1 MCVPRRTESITAVT
15 PPPSATSL
23 PPRWW
28 DHGRT
33 PRERTADKPLWADF
47 AEHAV
52 TTLLPERP
60 PVGDWRVQFAGVFRS
75 LVDAASRDAVPDD
88 LPGADV
94 DALRQG
100 FATQLDQHL
109 LNLSVRT
116 LVLELHRAR
125 KAGALQGETP
135 EERFSDFVRRQ
146 STPAGLVRLFGEYP
160 VLARLLAQACLY
172 AAEAHAETL
181 ARFSADAA
189 LLPCS
194 VIDGEL
200 GTLVEVAGGFGDS
213 HARGRSV
220 KLLRFSS
227 GAKVIYKPRSLILH
241 ERFTDVVEQLNKR
254 LPGLELRTADALTR
268 DGYGWLRFVEHRPC
282 ADLGDVDR
290 FYRRQGILLALL
302 HALDAT
308 DVHYE
313 NIIACGDQ
321 PVLIDI
327 ETLFQPSP
335 PVPPEGD
342 PAAAMLAR
350 SVQRTLLLP
359 QLFAGEHGAV
369 DISGLAGRGGKLPT
383 DRVDWADAG
392 TDRMRLVR
400 VPGELAGSNNLPR
413 LDGRDVAPA
422 EHSAALLAGFRLGY
436 DAIST
441 GRDELAELLRR
452 CAEDPIRVLIRPTN
466 FYSRLLDE
474 TTHPDLLRD
483 AADRDQAFDLLE
495 EDSVR
500 EEKLLRLVPHER
512 DDLWAGDVP
521 MFTSN
526 PGSTSLLDSRGDSV
540 EGVVEQPSLDT
551 VLAKVADMDP
561 LDQRD
566 QEWLISAT
574 LAISTAADG
583 HHGGGETA
591 ETAVPNQAPDAERLL
606 VTACGIADQIV
617 ANAFSDE
624 HRSNWLGIEL
634 VDDRYWT
641 VLPMGAGLGE
651 GYCGVALFLA
661 QLAELTGIARYR
673 DLAAYA
679 ISPLPGLFATLRAD
693 RELAATAGCGGLLGL
708 GGVAYTIAR
717 LSTLVGLPA
726 GDLIEQAVELMPEA
740 NSETPSGF
748 TTGLAGGVAS
758 MRSVYVQTGL
768 ETALAR
774 ADRYA
779 AQLLERE
786 RPSERAF
793 ARGSAGIDW
802 VLRAHDRPGEEPPGK
817 ADDRAESTG
826 GWCDGL
832 AGDALGMAAHLHDP
846 EHARDLDRTI
856 RRLTDGAPLKDL
868 SLCHGESGVLDVLC
882 VLAENGHTGAAA
894 AVRRR
899 TGHLLAAI
907 DQRGARCGTPG
918 AVPSP
923 GLLSGLA
930 GIGYGLLRLGFGDR
944 VPSALLLRPDR
955 PHPAATVFP
964 PVNRV

>member
-1 MCVPRRTESITAVT
+1 MT
-15 PPPSATSL
+15 PQTSATSL
-23 PPRWW
+23 LLKWW
-28 DHGRT
+28 VHGQT
-33 PRERTADKPLWADF
+33 PRERKADKPAWADF

-60 PVGDWRVQFAGVFRS
+60 PVGDWRVEFAGVFRS
-75 LVDAASRDAVPDD
+75 FVEAACRTAVPDD
-88 LPGADV
+88 LAGADV
-94 DALRQG
+94 GALRRG
-100 FATQLDQHL
+100 FAAQLDQHL

-125 KAGALQGETP
+125 KAGSLQGETP
-135 EERFSDFVRRQ
+135 EERFSDFTRRQ
-146 STPAGLVRLFGEYP
+146 ATPDGLARLFSEYP
-160 VLARLLAQACLY
+160 VLARLLAQACLH

-181 ARFSADAA
+181 TRFSADAA
-189 LLPCS
+189 ALPCS
-194 VIDGEL
+194 VADGEL
-200 GTLVEVAGGFGDS
+200 GTLVEVAGGIGDS

-220 KLLRFSS
+220 RLLRFSS
-227 GAKVIYKPRSLILH
+227 GAKVIYKPRPLILH
-241 ERFTDVVEQLNKR
+241 ERFTDVVDQLNKR
-254 LPGLELRTADALTR
+254 LPGLELRTADALPR

-282 ADLGDVDR
+282 ADIADVDR

-335 PVPPEGD
+335 PDPPEGD

-383 DRVDWADAG
+383 DRVDWADPG

-400 VPGELAGSNNLPR
+400 VPGELAGGNNLPR
-413 LDGRDVAPA
+413 LDGRDVTPA

-441 GRDELAELLRR
+441 ARDELAEHLRR
-452 CAEDPIRVLIRPTN
+452 CAGDPIRVLIRPTN
-466 FYSRLLDE
+466 FYFRLLDE

-483 AADRDQAFDLLE
+483 AADRDHAFDLLE
-495 EDSVR
+495 EDSAG
-500 EEKLLRLVPHER
+500 EDKLLRLVPHER
-512 DDLWAGDVP
+512 ADLWAGDVP

-540 EGVVEQPSLDT
+540 EGVVDRPSLDT

-574 LAISTAADG
+574 LAISTATAG
-583 HHGGGETA
+583 HHGGETA

-606 VTACGIADQIV
+606 VTACGIADHIV

-679 ISPLPGLFATLRAD
+679 ISPLPSLFATLRAD
-693 RELAATAGCGGLLGL
+693 PELAATAGCGGLLGL

-726 GDLIEQAVELMPEA
+726 GDLIEQAVDLMPDA
-740 NSETPSGF
+740 TAGTPSGF

-768 ETALAR
+768 EAALTK
-774 ADRYA
+774 ADRYTG
-779 AQLLERE
+779 QLLDRE
-786 RPSERAF
+786 HPQGTGF
-793 ARGSAGIDW
+793 ARGSAGVDW
-802 VLRAHDRPGEEPPGK
+802 VLRAHRRTGEEPPGK
-817 ADDRAESTG
+817 ADDRAENIG

-832 AGDALGMAAHLHDP
+832 SGAALGQAAHLP
-846 EHARDLDRTI
+846 EPGHSRDLDRTI
-856 RRLTDGAPLKDL
+856 KQLTDGAPLKDL
-868 SLCHGESGVLDVLC
+868 SLCHGESGVLEVLC

-918 AVPSP
+918 AIPAP

-955 PHPAATVFP
+955 PHPAATVIP

>member
-1 MCVPRRTESITAVT
+1 MCVRRRAETMTSVT
-15 PPPSATSL
+15 PRPAAPSL

-28 DHGRT
+28 VPGQT
-33 PRERTADKPLWADF
+33 PRERTADKPAWADF

-52 TTLLPERP
+52 AALLPERP
-60 PVGDWRVQFAGVFRS
+60 PAGDWRVDFAGVFRP
-75 LVDAASRDAVPDD
+75 LVHAASHDAVPDD

-94 DALRQG
+94 EALRRG
-100 FATQLDQHL
+100 FAAQLDQHL
-109 LNLSVRT
+109 LKLAVRT
-116 LVLELHRAR
+116 LVLELHRDR
-125 KAGALQGETP
+125 KAGHLQGETA

-146 STPAGLVRLFGEYP
+146 ATPAGLVRLFGEYP
-160 VLARLLAQACLY
+160 VLARLVAQACLH
-172 AAEAHAETL
+172 AVEAHAETL

-194 VIDGEL
+194 VVDGEL
-200 GTLVEVAGGFGDS
+200 GTLVEVAGGIGDS

-227 GAKVIYKPRSLILH
+227 GAKVIYKPRPLILH
-241 ERFTDVVEQLNKR
+241 ERFTDVVTLLNKR
-254 LPGLELRTADALTR
+254 LPGLELRTADALPR
-268 DGYGWLRFVEHRPC
+268 AGYGWLRFVEHRPC
-282 ADLGDVDR
+282 ADIGDVDR

-302 HALDAT
+302 YALDAT

-335 PVPPEGD
+335 PDPPEGD

-383 DRVDWADAG
+383 DRVDWADPG

-400 VPGELAGSNNLPR
+400 VPGELAGGNNLPR
-413 LDGRDVAPA
+413 LDGRDVTPA

-436 DAIST
+436 DAISSA
-441 GRDELAELLRR
+441 RDELAEHLRR

-466 FYSRLLDE
+466 FYFRLLDE

-483 AADRDQAFDLLE
+483 AADRDRAFDLLE
-495 EDSVR
+495 EDSAD

-526 PGSTSLLDSRGDSV
+526 PGSTSLVDSRGENV
-540 EGVVEQPSLDT
+540 EGVVERPSLDT
-551 VLAKVADMDP
+551 VLAKLADMDP

-574 LAISTAADG
+574 LAISMATVG
-583 HHGGGETA
+583 HLGGETA
-591 ETAVPNQAPDAERLL
+591 ETAAPNQAPDAERLL

-726 GDLIEQAVELMPEA
+726 GDLIEQAVDLMPDA
-740 NSETPSGF
+740 TPETPSGF

-768 ETALAR
+768 DTALAR
-774 ADRYA
+774 ADRYTGE
-779 AQLLERE
+779 LLGRE
-786 RPSERAF
+786 RPREKSF

-802 VLRAHDRPGEEPPGK
+802 VLRAHDRSGEEPPGR

-826 GWCDGL
+826 GWCGGL
-832 AGDALGMAAHLHDP
+832 AGDALGLAAHLADP
-846 EHARDLDRTI
+846 GHARDLDRTI
-856 RRLTDGAPLKDL
+856 KRLADGAPLKDL

-955 PHPAATVFP
+955 PHPAASVVP

>member
-1 MCVPRRTESITAVT
+1 MTPR
-15 PPPSATSL
+15 PSAPSL

-28 DHGRT
+28 VPGQT
-33 PRERTADKPLWADF
+33 PRERTADKPTWADF
-47 AEHAV
+47 AEHAI
-52 TTLLPERP
+52 TALLPERP
-60 PVGDWRVQFAGVFRS
+60 PADDWRVDFAGVFRP
-75 LVDAASRDAVPDD
+75 LVHAASRAAVPDD
-88 LPGADV
+88 LPGADIE
-94 DALRQG
+94 ALRRG
-100 FATQLDQHL
+100 FAAQLDQHL
-109 LNLSVRT
+109 LKLAVRT
-116 LVLELHRAR
+116 LVLELHRDR
-125 KAGALQGETP
+125 KAGHLQGETP

-146 STPAGLVRLFGEYP
+146 ATPAGLVRLFGEYP
-160 VLARLLAQACLY
+160 VLARLVAQACLH
-172 AAEAHAETL
+172 AVEAHAETL
-181 ARFSADAA
+181 ARFSADAP

-200 GTLVEVAGGFGDS
+200 GALVEVAGGIGDS

-227 GAKVIYKPRSLILH
+227 GAKVIYKPRPLILH
-241 ERFTDVVEQLNKR
+241 ERFTDVVTLLNKR
-254 LPGLELRTADALTR
+254 LPGLELRTADALPR
-268 DGYGWLRFVEHRPC
+268 AGYGWLRFVEHRPC
-282 ADLGDVDR
+282 ADIGDVDR

-302 HALDAT
+302 YSLDAT

-335 PVPPEGD
+335 PDPPEGD

-383 DRVDWADAG
+383 DRVDWADPG

-400 VPGELAGSNNLPR
+400 VPGELAGGNNLPR
-413 LDGRDVAPA
+413 LDGRDVTPA

-436 DAIST
+436 DAISSA
-441 GRDELAELLRR
+441 RDELAEHLRR

-466 FYSRLLDE
+466 FYFRLLDE

-483 AADRDQAFDLLE
+483 AADRDRAFDLLE
-495 EDSVR
+495 EDSAD

-526 PGSTSLLDSRGDSV
+526 PGSTSLVDSRGENV
-540 EGVVEQPSLDT
+540 EGVVERPSLDT
-551 VLAKVADMDP
+551 VLAKLADMDP

-574 LAISTAADG
+574 LAISTATVG
-583 HHGGGETA
+583 HLGGETA
-591 ETAVPNQAPDAERLL
+591 ETAAPNQAPDAERLL

-726 GDLIEQAVELMPEA
+726 GDLIEQAVDLMPDA
-740 NSETPSGF
+740 TPETPSGF

-768 ETALAR
+768 DTALTR

-779 AQLLERE
+779 GELLGRE
-786 RPSERAF
+786 RPREKSF

-802 VLRAHDRPGEEPPGK
+802 VLRAHDRSGEEPPGR

-826 GWCDGL
+826 GWCGGL
-832 AGDALGMAAHLHDP
+832 AGDALGLATHLADP
-846 EHARDLDRTI
+846 GYSRDLDRTI
-856 RRLTDGAPLKDL
+856 KRLADGAPLKDL

-955 PHPAATVFP
+955 PHPAATVVP

>member
-1 MCVPRRTESITAVT
+1 MTAVT
-15 PPPSATSL
+15 PQPTATSL
-23 PPRWW
+23 PLTWW
-28 DHGRT
+28 VHGQT
-33 PRERTADKPLWADF
+33 PRERAATTKPAWAHF

-52 TTLLPERP
+52 TALLPERP
-60 PVGDWRVQFAGVFRS
+60 PVGDWRAAFAGVFRS
-75 LVDAASRDAVPDD
+75 FVDAATREAVPDD
-88 LPGADV
+88 LADADV
-94 DALRQG
+94 EALRRG
-100 FATQLDQHL
+100 FAAQLDQHL
-109 LNLSVRT
+109 LKLSVRT

-125 KAGALQGETP
+125 KAGILRGETP
-135 EERFSDFVRRQ
+135 EERFSDFVRQQ
-146 STPAGLVRLFGEYP
+146 STPAGLVRLFSEYP
-160 VLARLLAQACLY
+160 VLARLLAQACLH

-189 LLPCS
+189 ALPCS
-194 VIDGEL
+194 VVDGEL
-200 GTLVEVAGGFGDS
+200 GTLVEVAGGIGDS

-227 GAKVIYKPRSLILH
+227 GAKVIYKPRPLILH
-241 ERFTDVVEQLNKR
+241 DRFTDIVEQVNKR
-254 LPGLELRTADALTR
+254 LPGLHLRTADALQR

-282 ADLGDVDR
+282 ADIADVDR

-335 PVPPEGD
+335 PDPPEGD

-383 DRVDWADAG
+383 DRIDWADPG
-392 TDRMRLVR
+392 TDHMRLIR
-400 VPGELAGSNNLPR
+400 VPGELAGGNNLPR
-413 LDGRDVAPA
+413 LDGRDVTPV

-466 FYSRLLDE
+466 FYFRLLDE

-483 AADRDQAFDLLE
+483 AADRDHAFDLLE
-495 EDSVR
+495 EDSAD

-512 DDLWAGDVP
+512 ADLWAGDVP

-540 EGVVEQPSLDT
+540 DGVVDRASLDT

-574 LAISTAADG
+574 LAISTATDD

-591 ETAVPNQAPDAERLL
+591 ETAVPNQAPDPERLL
-606 VTACGIADQIV
+606 LTACGIADHIV

-693 RELAATAGCGGLLGL
+693 PGLAATAGCGGLLGL

-717 LSTLVGLPA
+717 LSTLVGLPV
-726 GDLIEQAVELMPEA
+726 GDLIEQAVDLMPEA
-740 NSETPSGF
+740 TPETPSGF

-768 ETALAR
+768 EAALKR
-774 ADRYA
+774 ADRYTG
-779 AQLLERE
+779 QLLERE
-786 RPSERAF
+786 RPHETGF
-793 ARGSAGIDW
+793 ARGPTGIDW
-802 VLRAHDRPGEEPPGK
+802 VLRAHDRSGEEPPGK

-826 GWCDGL
+826 GWCEGL
-832 AGDALGMAAHLHDP
+832 AGEALGQAAHLPDP
-846 EHARDLDRTI
+846 GSARGLDRTI
-856 RRLTDGAPLKDL
+856 KRLADGAPLKDL

-907 DQRGARCGTPG
+907 DQRGTRCGTPG

-955 PHPAATVFP
+955 PHPAATVVP

>member
-1 MCVPRRTESITAVT
+1 MT
-15 PPPSATSL
+15 PQLPATSL
-23 PPRWW
+23 PLKWW
-28 DHGRT
+28 VHGQT
-33 PRERTADKPLWADF
+33 PRERAATTKPAWADF

-52 TTLLPERP
+52 TALLPERP
-60 PVGDWRVQFAGVFRS
+60 PAGDWRAAFAGVFRS
-75 LVDAASRDAVPDD
+75 FVDAATREAVPDD
-88 LPGADV
+88 LADADV
-94 DALRQG
+94 EALRRG
-100 FATQLDQHL
+100 FAAQLDQHL
-109 LNLSVRT
+109 LKLSVRT

-125 KAGALQGETP
+125 KAGILQGETP

-146 STPAGLVRLFGEYP
+146 STPAGLVRLFSEYP
-160 VLARLLAQACLY
+160 VLARLLTQACLH

-189 LLPCS
+189 VLPCS
-194 VIDGEL
+194 VVDGEL
-200 GTLVEVAGGFGDS
+200 GTLIEVAGGIGDS

-227 GAKVIYKPRSLILH
+227 GAKVIYKPRPLILH
-241 ERFTDVVEQLNKR
+241 ERFTDVVEQVNKR
-254 LPGLELRTADALTR
+254 VPGLHLRTADALQR

-282 ADLGDVDR
+282 ADIADVDR

-335 PVPPEGD
+335 PDPPESD

-383 DRVDWADAG
+383 DRIDWADPG
-392 TDRMRLVR
+392 TDHMRLIR
-400 VPGELAGSNNLPR
+400 VPGELAGGNNLPR
-413 LDGRDVAPA
+413 LDGRDVSPA

-452 CAEDPIRVLIRPTN
+452 CAGDPIRVLIRPTN
-466 FYSRLLDE
+466 FYFRLLDE

-483 AADRDQAFDLLE
+483 AADRDHAFDLLE
-495 EDSVR
+495 EDSAD

-512 DDLWAGDVP
+512 ADLWAGDVP

-540 EGVVEQPSLDT
+540 DGVVDRASLDT

-574 LAISTAADG
+574 LAISTATGDY
-583 HHGGGETA
+583 HGGGETA
-591 ETAVPNQAPDAERLL
+591 ETAVPNQAPDPERLL
-606 VTACGIADQIV
+606 LTACGIADHIV

-693 RELAATAGCGGLLGL
+693 PGLAATAGCGGLLGL

-726 GDLIEQAVELMPEA
+726 GDLIERAVDLMPEA
-740 NSETPSGF
+740 TPETPSGF

-768 ETALAR
+768 EAALKR
-774 ADRYA
+774 ADRYTG
-779 AQLLERE
+779 QLLERE
-786 RPSERAF
+786 RPHETGF
-793 ARGSAGIDW
+793 ARGAAGIDW
-802 VLRAHDRPGEEPPGK
+802 VLRAHDRSGEEPPGK

-826 GWCDGL
+826 GWCAGL
-832 AGDALGMAAHLHDP
+832 AGEALGQAAHLPDP
-846 EHARDLDRTI
+846 GYARDLDRTI
-856 RRLTDGAPLKDL
+856 KRLADGAPLKDL

-907 DQRGARCGTPG
+907 DQRGTRCGTPG
-918 AVPSP
+918 AVPAP

-955 PHPAATVFP
+955 PHPAATVVP

>member
-1 MCVPRRTESITAVT
+1 MTAVT
-15 PPPSATSL
+15 PQPTATSL
-23 PPRWW
+23 PLKWW
-28 DHGRT
+28 VHGRT
-33 PRERTADKPLWADF
+33 PHERTAMTKPAWADF

-52 TTLLPERP
+52 TALLPKRP
-60 PVGDWRVQFAGVFRS
+60 PVGDWRAAFAGVFRS
-75 LVDAASRDAVPDD
+75 FVDAATRAAVPND
-88 LPGADV
+88 LADADV
-94 DALRQG
+94 EALRRG
-100 FATQLDQHL
+100 FAAQLDQHL
-109 LNLSVRT
+109 LKLSIRT

-125 KAGALQGETP
+125 KAGLLHGETP
-135 EERFSDFVRRQ
+135 EERFADFVRQQ
-146 STPAGLVRLFGEYP
+146 STPAGLVRLFSEYP
-160 VLARLLAQACLY
+160 VLARLLAQACLH

-189 LLPCS
+189 ALPCS
-194 VIDGEL
+194 VVDGEV
-200 GTLVEVAGGFGDS
+200 GTLVEVAGGIGDS

-227 GAKVIYKPRSLILH
+227 GAKVIYKPRPLILH

-254 LPGLELRTADALTR
+254 LPGLHLRTADALQR

-282 ADLGDVDR
+282 ADIADVDR

-335 PVPPEGD
+335 PDPPAGD

-383 DRVDWADAG
+383 DRVDWADPG
-392 TDRMRLVR
+392 TDHMRLIR
-400 VPGELAGSNNLPR
+400 VPGELAGGNNLPR
-413 LDGRDVAPA
+413 LDGRDVTPA

-466 FYSRLLDE
+466 FYFRLLDE

-483 AADRDQAFDLLE
+483 AADRDHAFDLLE
-495 EDSVR
+495 EDSAD

-512 DDLWAGDVP
+512 ADLWAGDVP

-540 EGVVEQPSLDT
+540 DGVVDRASLDT
-551 VLAKVADMDP
+551 VLAKIADMDP

-574 LAISTAADG
+574 LAISTARED

-591 ETAVPNQAPDAERLL
+591 ETAVPNQAPDPERLL
-606 VTACGIADQIV
+606 LTACGIADHIV

-693 RELAATAGCGGLLGL
+693 PGLAATAGCGGLLGL

-726 GDLIEQAVELMPEA
+726 GDLIEQAVDLMPEA
-740 NSETPSGF
+740 TPETPSGF

-768 ETALAR
+768 EAALKR
-774 ADRYA
+774 ADRYTG
-779 AQLLERE
+779 QLLERD
-786 RPSERAF
+786 RPHETGF
-793 ARGSAGIDW
+793 ARGPAGIDW
-802 VLRAHDRPGEEPPGK
+802 VLRAHDRSGEESPRK

-826 GWCDGL
+826 GWCEGL
-832 AGDALGMAAHLHDP
+832 AGAALGQAAHLADP
-846 EHARDLDRTI
+846 GYARDLDRTI
-856 RRLTDGAPLKDL
+856 NRLADGAPLKDL

-918 AVPSP
+918 AVPAP

-955 PHPAATVFP
+955 PHPAATVVP

>member
-1 MCVPRRTESITAVT
+1 MSGVT
-15 PPPSATSL
+15 PQTSATSL
-23 PPRWW
+23 PLKWW
-28 DHGRT
+28 VHGQT
-33 PRERTADKPLWADF
+33 PRERKADKPAWADF

-60 PVGDWRVQFAGVFRS
+60 PVGDWRVEFAGVFRS
-75 LVDAASRDAVPDD
+75 FVEAACRTAVPDD
-88 LPGADV
+88 LAGADV
-94 DALRQG
+94 GALRRG
-100 FATQLDQHL
+100 FAAQLDQHL

-125 KAGALQGETP
+125 KAGSLQGETP
-135 EERFSDFVRRQ
+135 EERFSDFTRRQ
-146 STPAGLVRLFGEYP
+146 ATPDGLARLFSEYP
-160 VLARLLAQACLY
+160 VLARLLAQACLH

-181 ARFSADAA
+181 TRFSADAA
-189 LLPCS
+189 ALPCS
-194 VIDGEL
+194 VADGEL
-200 GTLVEVAGGFGDS
+200 GTLVEVAGGIGDS

-220 KLLRFSS
+220 RLLRFSS
-227 GAKVIYKPRSLILH
+227 GAKVIYKPRPLILH
-241 ERFTDVVEQLNKR
+241 ERFTDVVDQLNKR
-254 LPGLELRTADALTR
+254 LPGLELRTADALPR

-282 ADLGDVDR
+282 ADIADVDR

-335 PVPPEGD
+335 PDPPEGD

-383 DRVDWADAG
+383 DRVDWADPG

-400 VPGELAGSNNLPR
+400 VPGELAGGNNLPR
-413 LDGRDVAPA
+413 LDGRDVTPA

-441 GRDELAELLRR
+441 ARDELAEHLRR

-466 FYSRLLDE
+466 FYFRLLDE

-483 AADRDQAFDLLE
+483 AADRDHAFDLLE
-495 EDSVR
+495 EDSAG
-500 EEKLLRLVPHER
+500 EDKLLRLVPHER
-512 DDLWAGDVP
+512 ADLWAGDVP

-540 EGVVEQPSLDT
+540 EGVVDRPSLDT

-574 LAISTAADG
+574 LAISTATAG
-583 HHGGGETA
+583 HHGGETA

-606 VTACGIADQIV
+606 VTACGIADHIV

-679 ISPLPGLFATLRAD
+679 ISPLPSLFATLRAD
-693 RELAATAGCGGLLGL
+693 PELAATAGCGGLLGL

-726 GDLIEQAVELMPEA
+726 GDLIEQAVDLMPDA
-740 NSETPSGF
+740 TAGTPSGF

-768 ETALAR
+768 EAALTK
-774 ADRYA
+774 ADRYTG
-779 AQLLERE
+779 QLLDRE
-786 RPSERAF
+786 HPQGTGF

-802 VLRAHDRPGEEPPGK
+802 VLRAHRRTGEEPPGK

-832 AGDALGMAAHLHDP
+832 SGAALGQAAHLP
-846 EHARDLDRTI
+846 EPGHSRDLDRTI
-856 RRLTDGAPLKDL
+856 KQLTDGAPLKDL
-868 SLCHGESGVLDVLC
+868 SLCHGESGVLEVLC

-918 AVPSP
+918 AIPAP

-955 PHPAATVFP
+955 PHPAATVIP

>member
-1 MCVPRRTESITAVT
+1 MTSVT

-23 PPRWW
+23 PPKWW
-28 DHGRT
+28 VHGQT
-33 PRERTADKPLWADF
+33 PRERTADKPAWADF

-52 TTLLPERP
+52 TALLPEHP
-60 PVGDWRVQFAGVFRS
+60 PASDWRAEFAGVFRS
-75 LVDAASRDAVPDD
+75 LVHAASRDAVPDE

-94 DALRQG
+94 EALRRG
-100 FATQLDQHL
+100 FAAQLDQHL
-109 LNLSVRT
+109 LKLAVRT
-116 LVLELHRAR
+116 LVLELHRDR
-125 KAGALQGETP
+125 KAGNLRGETP

-146 STPAGLVRLFGEYP
+146 ASPGGLVRLFGEYP
-160 VLARLLAQACLY
+160 VLARLVAQACLH

-194 VIDGEL
+194 VVDGDP
-200 GTLVEVAGGFGDS
+200 GTLVEVAGGIGDS

-227 GAKVIYKPRSLILH
+227 GAKVIYKPRPLILH
-241 ERFTDVVEQLNKR
+241 DRFTDVVTRLNKR
-254 LPGLELRTADALTR
+254 LPGLELRTADALPR
-268 DGYGWLRFVEHRPC
+268 AGYGWLRFVEHRPC
-282 ADLGDVDR
+282 ADIGDVDR

-302 HALDAT
+302 YALDAT

-335 PVPPEGD
+335 PDPPEGD

-383 DRVDWADAG
+383 DRVDWADPG

-400 VPGELAGSNNLPR
+400 VPGELAGGNNLPR
-413 LDGRDVAPA
+413 LDGRDITPA

-436 DAIST
+436 DAISH
-441 GRDELAELLRR
+441 GRDELAEHLRR
-452 CAEDPIRVLIRPTN
+452 CADDPIRVLIRPTN
-466 FYSRLLDE
+466 FYFRLLDE

-483 AADRDQAFDLLE
+483 AADRDRAFDLLE
-495 EDSVR
+495 EDSAA

-526 PGSTSLLDSRGDSV
+526 PGSTSLLDSRGESV
-540 EGVVEQPSLDT
+540 EGVVDRPSLDT
-551 VLAKVADMDP
+551 VLAKLTDLDP

-574 LAISTAADG
+574 LAISTATAG
-583 HHGGGETA
+583 HHGGETA
-591 ETAVPNQAPDAERLL
+591 ETAAPNQAPDAERLL

-726 GDLIEQAVELMPEA
+726 GDLIEQAVDLMPEA
-740 NSETPSGF
+740 TPETPAGF

-768 ETALAR
+768 DAALAR

-779 AQLLERE
+779 GELLDRE
-786 RPSERAF
+786 RPHEKSF

-802 VLRAHDRPGEEPPGK
+802 VLRAHDRSGEEPPGR

-826 GWCDGL
+826 GWCEGL
-832 AGDALGMAAHLHDP
+832 AGDALGLAAHRPDP
-846 EHARDLDRTI
+846 GYAVDLDRMI
-856 RRLTDGAPLKDL
+856 KRVADGAPLKDL

-955 PHPAATVFP
+955 PHPAATVVP

>member
-1 MCVPRRTESITAVT
+1 MSDVT
-15 PPPSATSL
+15 PELPATSL
-23 PPRWW
+23 PLEWW
-28 DHGRT
+28 VHGQA
-33 PRERTADKPLWADF
+33 PRERKADKPAWADF
-47 AEHAV
+47 AERAV
-52 TTLLPERP
+52 TSPLPGRP
-60 PVGDWRVQFAGVFRS
+60 PDGDWRVEFAGVFRS
-75 LVDAASRDAVPDD
+75 FVDAAVLEAVPRD
-88 LPGADV
+88 LAGADV
-94 DALRQG
+94 DALRRG
-100 FATQLDQHL
+100 FVVQLDQHL
-109 LNLSVRT
+109 LKLSVRT

-125 KAGALQGETP
+125 NAGTLRGETS
-135 EERFSDFVRRQ
+135 EERFADFARQQ
-146 STPAGLVRLFGEYP
+146 STPAGLVRLFSEYP
-160 VLARLLAQACLY
+160 VLARLLAQACQH
-172 AAEAHAETL
+172 AAEAHAEMLT
-181 ARFSADAA
+181 RFAEDAVA
-189 LLPCS
+189 LPGS
-194 VIDGEL
+194 VMDGEL
-200 GTLVEVAGGFGDS
+200 GTLVEVAGGIGDS

-227 GAKVIYKPRSLILH
+227 GAQVIYKPRPLVLH
-241 ERFTDVVEQLNKR
+241 DRFSDVVERLNKR
-254 LPGLELRTADALTR
+254 LPGLELRTADALLR

-282 ADLGDVDR
+282 SDIADVDR

-313 NIIACGDQ
+313 NIIASGDQ

-335 PVPPEGD
+335 PEPQDGD

-369 DISGLAGRGGKLPT
+369 DISGLAGRGGRLPT
-383 DRVDWADAG
+383 DLVDWADAG

-400 VPGELAGSNNLPR
+400 VPGELSGGNNLPR

-422 EHSAALLAGFRLGY
+422 EHSAALLAGFRIGY

-441 GRDELAELLRR
+441 ARDELSDHLRR
-452 CAEDPIRVLIRPTN
+452 CAADPIRVLIRPTN
-466 FYSRLLDE
+466 FYFRLLDE

-483 AADRDQAFDLLE
+483 AADRDRAFDLLD
-495 EDSVR
+495 EDSAG
-500 EEKLLRLVPHER
+500 EKKLLRLVPHER
-512 DDLWAGDVP
+512 ADLWDGDVP

-540 EGVVEQPSLDT
+540 EGVVDRPSLET

-566 QEWLISAT
+566 QEWLISST
-574 LAISTAADG
+574 LAISTATTG
-583 HHGGGETA
+583 HEDSGETA
-591 ETAVPNQAPDAERLL
+591 ETAVPNQAPDADRLL
-606 VTACGIADQIV
+606 VTACGIGDHLV

-679 ISPLPGLFATLRAD
+679 IAPLPGLFATLRAD

-717 LSTLVGLPA
+717 LSTLVGLPS
-726 GDLIEQAVELMPEA
+726 GDLVEQAVDLMPEA
-740 NSETPSGF
+740 TADTPAGF
-748 TTGLAGGVAS
+748 MTGLAGGVAS

-774 ADRYA
+774 ADVYA
-779 AQLLERE
+779 EQLLARE
-786 RPSERAF
+786 RPQRTDF
-793 ARGSAGIDW
+793 ARGSAGVDW
-802 VLRAHDRPGEEPPGK
+802 VLRAHDRTGEEVPGK
-817 ADDRAESTG
+817 ADARAESTA
-826 GWCDGL
+826 GWCAGL
-832 AGDALGMAAHLHDP
+832 AGAALGQAAHLPDP
-846 EHARDLDRTI
+846 ASARELDRSVK
-856 RRLTDGAPLKDL
+856 LLADGAPLKDL
-868 SLCHGESGVLDVLC
+868 SLCHGETGVTEVLC

-918 AVPSP
+918 AVPAP

-955 PHPAATVFP
+955 PHPAATVVP
-964 PVNRV
+964 PGNRV

>member
-1 MCVPRRTESITAVT
+1 MDDVT
-15 PPPSATSL
+15 PQPTATSL

-28 DHGRT
+28 VHGQT
-33 PRERTADKPLWADF
+33 PRERKTDKPAWADF

-52 TTLLPERP
+52 TAPLPRRP
-60 PVGDWRVQFAGVFRS
+60 PVGDWRVAFAGVFRS
-75 LVDAASRDAVPDD
+75 FVDAACREAVPGD
-88 LPGADV
+88 LADADV
-94 DALRQG
+94 DELRAD

-109 LNLSVRT
+109 LKLSVRT

-125 KAGALQGETP
+125 KAGTLQGETP
-135 EERFSDFVRRQ
+135 EERFADFVRQQ
-146 STPAGLVRLFGEYP
+146 STPAGLVRLFSEYP
-160 VLARLLAQACLY
+160 VLARLLAQACRH
-172 AAEAHAETL
+172 AAEAHAEML
-181 ARFSADAA
+181 NRFSADADA
-189 LLPCS
+189 LPGS
-194 VIDGEL
+194 VADGEL
-200 GTLVEVAGGFGDS
+200 GTLVAVAGGVGDS

-227 GAKVIYKPRSLILH
+227 GTKVIYKPRPLILH
-241 ERFTDVVEQLNKR
+241 ERFTELVERLNKR
-254 LPGLELRTADALTR
+254 LPGLELRTADAVPR

-282 ADLGDVDR
+282 ADIADVDR

-313 NIIACGDQ
+313 NIIASGDQ

-335 PVPPEGD
+335 ADPPDGD

-369 DISGLAGRGGKLPT
+369 DISGLAGRGGRLPT
-383 DRVDWADAG
+383 DRVEWADPG

-400 VPGELAGSNNLPR
+400 VPGELAGGNNLPR

-436 DAIST
+436 DAVST
-441 GRDELAELLRR
+441 ARDELAEHLKR

-466 FYSRLLDE
+466 FYFRLLDE

-483 AADRDQAFDLLE
+483 AADRDRAFDLLE
-495 EDSVR
+495 EDSAG

-512 DDLWAGDVP
+512 ADLWAGDVP
-521 MFTSN
+521 MFTSS

-540 EGVVEQPSLDT
+540 EGVVERPSLDT
-551 VLAKVADMDP
+551 VLAKVAEMDP

-574 LAISTAADG
+574 LAISTAAAG
-583 HHGGGETA
+583 HHGGVETA

-606 VTACGIADQIV
+606 VTACGIADHIV

-624 HRSNWLGIEL
+624 RRSNWLGIEL

-679 ISPLPGLFATLRAD
+679 IAPLPGLFATLRAD
-693 RELAATAGCGGLLGL
+693 PDLAATAGCGGLLGL

-726 GDLIEQAVELMPEA
+726 GDLIEQAVDLMPEGTP
-740 NSETPSGF
+740 ETPSGF

-768 ETALAR
+768 EAALTR
-774 ADRYA
+774 ADRYTG
-779 AQLLERE
+779 QLLDRD
-786 RPSERAF
+786 RPQGTGF
-793 ARGSAGIDW
+793 AHGSAGVDW
-802 VLRAHDRPGEEPPGK
+802 VLRAHDRTGEESPERD
-817 ADDRAESTG
+817 DDRAEGTG

-832 AGDALGMAAHLHDP
+832 AGAALGLAAHLPDP
-846 EHARDLDRTI
+846 ANALELDRAVK
-856 RRLTDGAPLKDL
+856 RLSDGAPLKDL
-868 SLCHGESGVLDVLC
+868 SLCHGETGVTEVLC

-955 PHPAATVFP
+955 PHPAATIVP
-964 PVNRV
+964 PVTRV

>member
-1 MCVPRRTESITAVT
+1 MCGSRRTESMNAVT
-15 PPPSATSL
+15 PQLPATSL
-23 PPRWW
+23 PLKWW
-28 DHGRT
+28 VHGQT
-33 PRERTADKPLWADF
+33 PRERTADKPRWADF

-52 TTLLPERP
+52 TTLLPKRP
-60 PVGDWRVQFAGVFRS
+60 PVGDWCVAFAGVFRS
-75 LVDAASRDAVPDD
+75 FVDAACRDAVPGD
-88 LPGADV
+88 LAGADV
-94 DALRQG
+94 EALRRG
-100 FATQLDQHL
+100 FAAQLDQHL
-109 LNLSVRT
+109 LKLSVRT

-125 KAGALQGETP
+125 KAGTLQGETP
-135 EERFSDFVRRQ
+135 EERFSDFARRQ
-146 STPAGLVRLFGEYP
+146 STPDGLVRLFSEYP
-160 VLARLLAQACLY
+160 VLARLVAQACLH
-172 AAEAHAETL
+172 AAEAHAEML
-181 ARFSADAA
+181 SRYSADFAA
-189 LLPCS
+189 LPGS
-194 VIDGEL
+194 VADGDL
-200 GTLVEVAGGFGDS
+200 GTLVEVAGGIGDS
-213 HARGRSV
+213 HARGRAV

-241 ERFTDVVEQLNKR
+241 ERFTDVVERLNKR
-254 LPGLELRTADALTR
+254 LPGLELRTADAVPR

-282 ADLGDVDR
+282 ADIADIDR

-313 NIIACGDQ
+313 NIIASGDQ

-335 PVPPEGD
+335 PDQPDGD

-369 DISGLAGRGGKLPT
+369 DISGLAGRGGRLPT
-383 DRVDWADAG
+383 DRVDWADPG

-400 VPGELAGSNNLPR
+400 VPGELAGGNNLPR
-413 LDGRDVAPA
+413 LDGRDVTPA

-436 DAIST
+436 DALST
-441 GRDELAELLRR
+441 VRDELAEHLRR

-466 FYSRLLDE
+466 FYFRLLDE

-483 AADRDQAFDLLE
+483 AADRDHAFDLLE
-495 EDSVR
+495 EDSMGD
-500 EEKLLRLVPHER
+500 EKLLRFVPHER
-512 DDLWAGDVP
+512 ADLWAGDVP

-526 PGSTSLLDSRGDSV
+526 PGSTSLLDSCGESI
-540 EGVVEQPSLDT
+540 EGVVDRPSLDT

-574 LAISTAADG
+574 LAISTATAG
-583 HHGGGETA
+583 HHDGGETV
-591 ETAVPNQAPDAERLL
+591 ETAVPNQTPDAERLL
-606 VTACGIADQIV
+606 ITACGIADHIV

-624 HRSNWLGIEL
+624 RRSNWLGIEL

-679 ISPLPGLFATLRAD
+679 IAPLPGLFATLRAD

-726 GDLIEQAVELMPEA
+726 GDLIEQAVDLMPDA
-740 NSETPSGF
+740 GPETPSGF

-768 ETALAR
+768 DAALTR
-774 ADRYA
+774 ADRYTG
-779 AQLLERE
+779 QLLDRGCPQEKG
-786 RPSERAF
+786 F
-793 ARGSAGIDW
+793 ARGAAGIDW
-802 VLRAHDRPGEEPPGK
+802 VLRAHGRTGEELSGK
-817 ADDRAESTG
+817 ADERAEGTG

-832 AGDALGMAAHLHDP
+832 AGAALGVAAHLPDP
-846 EHARDLDRTI
+846 APALELDRTVK
-856 RRLTDGAPLKDL
+856 RLADGAPLKDL
-868 SLCHGESGVLDVLC
+868 SLCHGESGVLEVLC
-882 VLAENGHTGAAA
+882 VLAENGHTGAAD

-899 TGHLLAAI
+899 TGHLLAAV

-918 AVPSP
+918 AVSAP

-955 PHPAATVFP
+955 PHPAATIVP
-964 PVNRV
+964 PSNRG

>member
-1 MCVPRRTESITAVT
+1 MCAPSRPDSMDDVTLPVP
-15 PPPSATSL
+15 ATSL
-23 PPRWW
+23 PLDWW
-28 DHGRT
+28 VHGQT
-33 PRERTADKPLWADF
+33 PRERKADKPVWADF
-47 AEHAV
+47 VEHAV
-52 TTLLPERP
+52 TTPLPGRP
-60 PVGDWRVQFAGVFRS
+60 PVGDWRVEFAGVFRS
-75 LVDAASRDAVPDD
+75 FVDAACRDAVPEDVA
-88 LPGADV
+88 GVDV
-94 DALRQG
+94 DALRSG
-100 FATQLDQHL
+100 FAAQLDQHL
-109 LNLSVRT
+109 LKLSVRT

-125 KAGALQGETP
+125 KANVLQGETS
-135 EERFSDFVRRQ
+135 EERFADFVRQQ
-146 STPAGLVRLFGEYP
+146 STPAGLVRLFSEYP
-160 VLARLLAQACLY
+160 VLARLVAQACRH
-172 AAEAHAETL
+172 AAEAHAEML
-181 ARFSADAA
+181 ARFSEDAVA
-189 LLPCS
+189 LPCS
-194 VIDGEL
+194 VVDGEL
-200 GTLVEVAGGFGDS
+200 GTLVEVAGGIGDS

-220 KLLRFSS
+220 KLLLFSS
-227 GAKVIYKPRSLILH
+227 GAKVIYKPRPLVLH
-241 ERFTDVVEQLNKR
+241 DRFTDVVERLNKR
-254 LPGLELRTADALTR
+254 LPGLELRTADALLR

-282 ADLGDVDR
+282 ADIADVDR

-313 NIIACGDQ
+313 NIIASGDQ

-335 PVPPEGD
+335 AEPQDGD

-369 DISGLAGRGGKLPT
+369 DISGLAGRGGRLPT
-383 DRVDWADAG
+383 DRVDWAEPG

-400 VPGELAGSNNLPR
+400 VPGELAGGNNLPR
-413 LDGRDVAPA
+413 LDGRDIAPA

-441 GRDELAELLRR
+441 AREELAEHLRR

-466 FYSRLLDE
+466 FYFRLLDE

-483 AADRDQAFDLLE
+483 AADRDRAFDLLE
-495 EDSVR
+495 EDSAG

-512 DDLWAGDVP
+512 DDLWEGDVP

-526 PGSTSLLDSRGDSV
+526 PGSTSLLDSRGESV
-540 EGVVEQPSLDT
+540 EGVVDRPSLDT
-551 VLAKVADMDP
+551 VLAKVAEMDP

-574 LAISTAADG
+574 LAISTAATG
-583 HHGGGETA
+583 HDGGGETA

-606 VTACGIADQIV
+606 LTACGIADHIV

-624 HRSNWLGIEL
+624 RRSNWLGIEL

-679 ISPLPGLFATLRAD
+679 ITPLPGLFATLRAD
-693 RELAATAGCGGLLGL
+693 SDLAATAGCGGLLGL

-726 GDLIEQAVELMPEA
+726 GDLIEQAVDLMPEA
-740 NSETPSGF
+740 TAETPSGF

-768 ETALAR
+768 DTSLAR
-774 ADRYA
+774 ADRYTE
-779 AQLLERE
+779 QLLARE
-786 RPSERAF
+786 RPQGTGF
-793 ARGSAGIDW
+793 ARGSSGIDW
-802 VLRAHDRPGEEPPGK
+802 VLRAHDRTGEEMPEK
-817 ADDRAESTG
+817 ADGGAESTG
-826 GWCDGL
+826 GWCAGL
-832 AGDALGMAAHLHDP
+832 AGTALGQAAHLPDP
-846 EHARDLDRTI
+846 AYALELDRTVK
-856 RRLTDGAPLKDL
+856 RLSDGAPLKDL
-868 SLCHGESGVLDVLC
+868 SMCHGETGIIEVLC

-918 AVPSP
+918 AVPAP

-930 GIGYGLLRLGFGDR
+930 GIGYSLLRLGFGDR

-955 PHPAATVFP
+955 PHPAATVVP
-964 PVNRV
+964 PANRV

>member
-1 MCVPRRTESITAVT
+1 MTAVT
-15 PPPSATSL
+15 PPASATSL

-28 DHGRT
+28 VHGQT
-33 PRERTADKPLWADF
+33 PRERTADKPAWADF
-47 AEHAV
+47 AERTITA
-52 TTLLPERP
+52 LLPERP
-60 PVGDWRVQFAGVFRS
+60 PVGDWRVEFAGVFRS
-75 LVDAASRDAVPDD
+75 FVHAASREAVPDD
-88 LPGADV
+88 LPGADAE
-94 DALRQG
+94 ALRRG
-100 FATQLDQHL
+100 FAAQLDRHL
-109 LNLSVRT
+109 LTLAVRT
-116 LVLELHRAR
+116 LVLELHRDR
-125 KAGALQGETP
+125 KAGNLRGETP
-135 EERFSDFVRRQ
+135 EERFSDFVRRLA
-146 STPAGLVRLFGEYP
+146 TPAGLVRLFGEYP
-160 VLARLLAQACLY
+160 VLARLVAQACLH
-172 AAEAHAETL
+172 AAEANAETL

-194 VIDGEL
+194 VVDGEL
-200 GTLVEVAGGFGDS
+200 GTLVEVAGGIGDS

-227 GAKVIYKPRSLILH
+227 GAEVIYKPRPLILH
-241 ERFTDVVEQLNKR
+241 ERFTDVVEHLNKR
-254 LPGLELRTADALTR
+254 LPGLELRTADALPR
-268 DGYGWLRFVEHRPC
+268 EGYGWLRFVEHRPC
-282 ADLGDVDR
+282 ADIGDVDR

-302 HALDAT
+302 YALDAT

-335 PVPPEGD
+335 PDPPEGD

-383 DRVDWADAG
+383 DRIEWADPG

-400 VPGELAGSNNLPR
+400 VPGELAGGNNLPR
-413 LDGRDVAPA
+413 LDGRDIPPT

-441 GRDELAELLRR
+441 GRDELAEHLRR

-466 FYSRLLDE
+466 FYFRLLDE

-483 AADRDQAFDLLE
+483 AADRDRAFDLLE
-495 EDSVR
+495 QDSAD

-521 MFTSN
+521 MFTSH
-526 PGSTSLLDSRGDSV
+526 PGSTSLLDSRGESV
-540 EGVVEQPSLDT
+540 DGVVDRPSLAT
-551 VLAKVADMDP
+551 VQAKLADMDP

-566 QEWLISAT
+566 QEWLIAAT
-574 LAISTAADG
+574 LAISTVTAG
-583 HHGGGETA
+583 HHGGSETA
-591 ETAVPNQAPDAERLL
+591 ETAAPNQAPDPERLL
-606 VTACGIADQIV
+606 VAACGIADQIV

-679 ISPLPGLFATLRAD
+679 ISPLPGLFTTLRAD

-726 GDLIEQAVELMPEA
+726 GDLIEQAVDLMPDA
-740 NSETPSGF
+740 TPETPSGF

-768 ETALAR
+768 DSALAR

-779 AQLLERE
+779 GELLGRE
-786 RPSERAF
+786 RPRERSF

-802 VLRAHDRPGEEPPGK
+802 VLRAHDRSGEEPPGK
-817 ADDRAESTG
+817 ADDRAESTV

-832 AGDALGMAAHLHDP
+832 AGDALGLAAHLPDP
-846 EHARDLDRTI
+846 AYARDLARTI
-856 RRLTDGAPLKDL
+856 KRLADGAPLKDL
-868 SLCHGESGVLDVLC
+868 SLCHGESGVLEVLC

-955 PHPAATVFP
+955 PHPAATVVP